1 MAIYTYGTRGILT
14 ELVQIQLYDLQ
25 FGDRTANWAIIVIKY
40 VRALSRSD
48 EISTFVCNRSY
59 TTSQRYLVVSNP
71 RQFPLLFRSSKSIRS
86 LHISE
91 LFWYFTSVIKL
102 Q

>member
-40 VRALSRSD
+40 S
-48 EISTFVCNRSY
+48 
-59 TTSQRYLVVSNP
+59 
-71 RQFPLLFRSSKSIRS
+71 
-86 LHISE
+86 
-91 LFWYFTSVIKL
+91 
-102 Q
+102 